1 MYTFMS
7 KSGRDPRKGLERGL
21 KLTQDKLLDITGPI
35 AQILADTALSTGT
48 KLDPRAIREWA
59 QRAICLLG
67 NSNVAISSERRKAA
81 LLRIDPKLA
90 DLSDK
95 ELGPSAN
102 GMLFGEPFLKQ
113 LQKHVNIFSS
123 LNKAQQS
130 LKKVFRP
137 TSQRGVF
144 GRAGRQRGH
153 VSSRFWPSGPRSYVS
168 QDFFKQP
175 TNRIPLQNQRG
186 TSGVRG
192 FHSRGRSRYTSGEFN
207 CYKHFY
213 PSVFSRQSPFFLAE
227 LDSDFIRRMDSADS
241 PRFQNRLRLNSPSN
255 LLAKSCPFFIPST
268 VSIIEN
274 SLFSGTRELFRG
286 LQTQMD
292 FSATFSWFT
301 KNWEISDP

>member
-1 MYTFMS
+1 MFDPRTIRHPRSTEWVPPPHISQYLHYWLRHPLEKDVRARLRSECPRPIIPDKVALTPEFDQSMYTFMS

-21 KLTQDKLLDITGPI
+21 KLSQDKLLDVTGPV
-35 AQILADTALSTGT
+35 AQILYLADSALSSGT

-137 TSQRGVF
+137 IPQRGVF
-144 GRAGRQRGH
+144 GRAGRQRGR
-153 VSSRFWPSGPRSYVS
+153 VSSRFWPSGPRSFVS
-168 QDFFKQP
+168 PDFFKSP
-175 TNRIPLQNQRG
+175 TDRFQFQNQRG
-186 TSGVRG
+186 SSGV
-192 FHSRGRSRYTSGEFN
+192 
-207 CYKHFY
+207 
-213 PSVFSRQSPFFLAE
+213 
-227 LDSDFIRRMDSADS
+227 
-241 PRFQNRLRLNSPSN
+241 
-255 LLAKSCPFFIPST
+255 
-268 VSIIEN
+268 
-274 SLFSGTRELFRG
+274 
-286 LQTQMD
+286 
-292 FSATFSWFT
+292 
-301 KNWEISDP
+301 